1 MSLPTHTES
10 SSSLWQNVVR
20 DFSVADAS
28 LRAFLIAP
36 STERVKAVRHALHKA
51 KEREAALQVLQ
62 RMSPQEQM
70 DLFPDLVRLASC
82 GHGHVQMVR
91 SAIKAL
97 PRDWVLARIEA
108 AAEPLL
114 IASTEQFQYEE
125 FRRLLELYEQL
136 GNEELLARL
145 AQRALEHDD
154 EDVREAGQD
163 FLARLG

>member
-1 MSLPTHTES
+1 
-10 SSSLWQNVVR
+10 
-20 DFSVADAS
+20 
-28 LRAFLIAP
+28 
-36 STERVKAVRHALHKA
+36 
-51 KEREAALQVLQ
+51 
-62 RMSPQEQM
+62 
-70 DLFPDLVRLASC
+70 
-82 GHGHVQMVR
+82 MVR